1 MICEQTGRGTQPCN
15 IPLLIT
21 FRHITLKSREKLMRN
36 RNAYLN
42 NSDYLDKKHGLL
54 ESFPNGPFLQKLQYY

>member
-1 MICEQTGRGTQPCN
+1 
-15 IPLLIT
+15 
-21 FRHITLKSREKLMRN
+21 MRN

-54 ESFPNGPFLQKLQYY
+54 ESFPNGPFFAKITVLLVVFVAFA